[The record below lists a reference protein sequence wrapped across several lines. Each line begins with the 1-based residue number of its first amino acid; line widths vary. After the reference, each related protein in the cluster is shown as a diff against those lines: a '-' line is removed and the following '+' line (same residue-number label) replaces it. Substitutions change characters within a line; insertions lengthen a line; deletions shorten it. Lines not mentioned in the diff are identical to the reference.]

1 MPPRAAG
8 TILGVE
14 DYVVNAAALKVIG
27 SREPG
32 LARAD
37 NNDVGTG
44 RIHSPM
50 IVAGRLPALVLAH
63 GDGRTTMTTSKGHAA
78 RLAQALS
85 VVLDTEELP
94 LRLRA
99 WDGSE
104 AGPEGAPVLEFRS
117 RRALRRILWSPGQLG
132 LSRAYVAGDIDS
144 PGDIFA
150 AFTALSS
157 AGKFAEPGP
166 FRRLTAREM
175 WTLLRTAV
183 RLGALG
189 PNPALPPE
197 EAKVV
202 KKGRLHSRRRDSAA
216 ISHHYDVGND
226 FYALVL
232 GPSMVYSCAVWPDGS
247 YGTESPE
254 SGNRLSAG
262 LDEAQEAKLDLV
274 CRKLGLRPGMR
285 VLDVGCGWGSFALHA
300 AGKYGATVVGIT
312 LSTEQANLAR
322 KRAAEAGLTERVDIR
337 VQDYRD
343 IGDGPFDAISSI
355 GMSEHVGR
363 EQTPAYAAALFSLLR
378 PGGRLLNHAISW
390 NAGPTRPDPDSFI
403 PRYVF
408 PDGEM
413 ISLGEM
419 VAALEGTGFEVLDV
433 EALRRHYALTLRA
446 WVSRLEANW
455 DHAVKLATLGRA
467 RVWRLYMASSALGF
481 EGGLTGV
488 NQVLVQRPGGDEPPL
503 RRTAWL

>member
-1 MPPRAAG
+1 
-8 TILGVE
+8 
-14 DYVVNAAALKVIG
+14 
-27 SREPG
+27 
-32 LARAD
+32 
-37 NNDVGTG
+37 
-44 RIHSPM
+44 
-50 IVAGRLPALVLAH
+50 
-63 GDGRTTMTTSKGHAA
+63 MTTRRGNAD
-78 RLAQALS
+78 RLAKALAI
-85 VVLDTEELP
+85 VLGTKEIP

-104 AGPEGAPVLEFRS
+104 AGPEDAPVLEFRS

-132 LSRAYVAGDIDS
+132 LSRAYVSGDIDS

-166 FRRLTAREM
+166 FKPLTTGEL
-175 WTLLRTAV
+175 WTLVRTAV

-189 PNPALPPE
+189 PNPAPPAE
-197 EAKVV
+197 EARVAR
-202 KKGRLHSRRRDSAA
+202 KGRPHSRRRDSAA

-226 FYALVL
+226 FYSLVL
-232 GPSMVYSCAVWPDGS
+232 GPSMVYSCAVWPEEAWPSNGEGPVPTGS
-247 YGTESPE
+247 
-254 SGNRLSAG
+254 RLAGG
-262 LDEAQEAKLDLV
+262 LDAAQEAKLDLV
-274 CRKLGLRPGMR
+274 CRKLGLTAGMR

-300 AGKYGATVVGIT
+300 AGKYGVTVVGVT

-322 KRAAEAGLTERVDIR
+322 KRAAEAGLTENVDIR

-343 IGDGPFDAISSI
+343 VQDGPFDAISSI

-363 EQTPAYAAALFSLLR
+363 AEMPRYTAALFSLLR

-390 NAGPTRPDPDSFI
+390 NAGPTDPDPDSFI

-419 VAALEGTGFEVLDV
+419 ATALESAGFEILDV

-446 WVSRLEANW
+446 WVNRLEEHW
-455 DHAVKLATLGRA
+455 DEAVKLTSLGRA

-481 EGGLTGV
+481 ENGLTGV
-488 NQVLVQRPGGDEPPL
+488 NQVLVQRPGGDPPPL
-503 RRTAWL
+503 RRAQWL

>member
-1 MPPRAAG
+1 MTNTTAA
-8 TILGVE
+8 
-14 DYVVNAAALKVIG
+14 
-27 SREPG
+27 S
-32 LARAD
+32 
-37 NNDVGTG
+37 
-44 RIHSPM
+44 
-50 IVAGRLPALVLAH
+50 
-63 GDGRTTMTTSKGHAA
+63 
-78 RLAQALS
+78 RLATALGI
-85 VVLDTEELP
+85 VLGTAEIP

-104 AGPEGAPVLEFRS
+104 AGPADAPVLEFRN

-132 LSRAYVAGDIDS
+132 LSRAYVSGDIDS

-166 FRRLTAREM
+166 FKPLTPAEV
-175 WTLLRTAV
+175 WTLLTTAV

-189 PNPALPPE
+189 PNPAPPPE
-197 EAKVV
+197 EARVQRT
-202 KKGRLHSRRRDSAA
+202 GRMHSKRRDAAA

-226 FYALVL
+226 FYSLVL
-232 GPSMVYSCAVWPDGS
+232 GPSLVYSCAVWGSSLGSDSSGTGAGDGS
-247 YGTESPE
+247 PDSLV
-254 SGNRLSAG
+254 SG
-262 LDEAQEAKLDLV
+262 LDSAQEAKLDLV
-274 CRKLGLRPGMR
+274 CRKLGLQPGMR

-300 AGKYGATVVGIT
+300 AERYGVSVVGVT
-312 LSTEQANLAR
+312 LSTEQAMLAR
-322 KRAAEAGLTERVDIR
+322 KRAADAGLTDKIDIR

-343 IGDGPFDAISSI
+343 VNDGPFDAISSI

-363 EQTPAYAAALFSLLR
+363 EQTPHYVSRLYSLLR

-390 NAGPTRPDPDSFI
+390 NAGPTSPDPDSFI

-419 VAALEGTGFEVLDV
+419 VSALEAGGLEILDV
-433 EALRRHYALTLRA
+433 DALRRHYALTLRA
-446 WVSRLEANW
+446 WVRRLEANW
-455 DHAVKLATLGRA
+455 DEAVKLTSMGRA

-481 EGGLTGV
+481 EAGITGV
-488 NQVLVQRPGGDEPPL
+488 NQVLVQRPGGAEPPL
-503 RRTAWL
+503 RRSDWI